1 MLYPNNAVVSYIRGP
16 MTHEEAQTF
25 AADWAAAWNA
35 RDVEKVLRLFR
46 DDVEFT
52 SPTALAV
59 AGAATVRGK
68 PALRAYWTAAMNR
81 IGALRFA
88 IDRVV
93 WDAASREL
101 AIVYVADIDG
111 RAKRVSENLTFGADG
126 LVVSAEVFHGIAV

>member
-1 MLYPNNAVVSYIRGP
+1 
-16 MTHEEAQTF
+16 MTREEAKTF
-25 AADWAAAWNA
+25 AVDWAAAWNA
-35 RDVEKVLRLFR
+35 RDVERVLRLFSE
-46 DDVEFT
+46 DVEFT

-68 PALRAYWTAAMNR
+68 SALRAYWTTAMTQ

-88 IDRVV
+88 INRVV
-93 WDAASREL
+93 WDAAASEL

-111 RAKRVSENLTFGADG
+111 RAKLVSENLTFGADG